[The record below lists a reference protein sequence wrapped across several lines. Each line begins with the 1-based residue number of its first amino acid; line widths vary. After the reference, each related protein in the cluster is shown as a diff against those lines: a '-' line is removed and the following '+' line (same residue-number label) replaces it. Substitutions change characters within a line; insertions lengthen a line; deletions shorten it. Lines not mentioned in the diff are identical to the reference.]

1 MILPNF
7 TRSFYVGEHNLT
19 NWVKW
24 NKIDEVWN
32 NANSL
37 FTWRFRFLAVQ
48 NCLPP
53 CPNKFSNLLRQVE
66 NRRFGERGGG
76 GGGGG
81 GGAHQQLGMVER
93 KRNRGNGVTD
103 IHQVGG
109 MRLGTKRGPTFFK
122 FQPICR
128 PRHRL
133 RQKEEKSF
141 KQYLNTVRT
150 GTRIQLVSIKRF
162 NK

>member
-1 MILPNF
+1 MKFETMRIHFLRDVFVFLPSR
-7 TRSFYVGEHNLT
+7 TVCHHALT
-19 NWVKW
+19 NSPIYCDRW
-24 NKIDEVWN
+24 KID
-32 NANSL
+32 ALGS
-37 FTWRFRFLAVQ
+37 
-48 NCLPP
+48 
-53 CPNKFSNLLRQVE
+53 
-66 NRRFGERGGG
+66 GGG
-76 GGGGG
+76 GGGGRG
-81 GGAHQQLGMVER
+81 VAHQQLGMVER

>member
-1 MILPNF
+1 MKFETMRIHFLRDVFVFLPSR
-7 TRSFYVGEHNLT
+7 TVCHHALT
-19 NWVKW
+19 NSPIYCDRW
-24 NKIDEVWN
+24 KIQALGRW
-32 NANSL
+32 A
-37 FTWRFRFLAVQ
+37 
-48 NCLPP
+48 
-53 CPNKFSNLLRQVE
+53 
-66 NRRFGERGGG
+66 GGG
-76 GGGGG
+76 GEGV
-81 GGAHQQLGMVER
+81 AHQKLGMVER

-109 MRLGTKRGPTFFK
+109 MRLGTKRGPTCFK

>member
-1 MILPNF
+1 MKFETMRIHCLLDVFVFLPSR
-7 TRSFYVGEHNLT
+7 TVCHHALT
-19 NWVKW
+19 NSPMYCDRW
-24 NKIDEVWN
+24 KIQALGRW
-32 NANSL
+32 
-37 FTWRFRFLAVQ
+37 
-48 NCLPP
+48 
-53 CPNKFSNLLRQVE
+53 
-66 NRRFGERGGG
+66 GGG
-76 GGGGG
+76 GGGGV
-81 GGAHQQLGMVER
+81 AHQKLGMVGR

-109 MRLGTKRGPTFFK
+109 MGLGTKRGPTFFK

-128 PRHRL
+128 PRHPL

-162 NK
+162 KK

>member
-1 MILPNF
+1 MKFETMRIHFLRDVFVFLPSR
-7 TRSFYVGEHNLT
+7 TVCHHALT
-19 NWVKW
+19 NSPIYCDRW
-24 NKIDEVWN
+24 KID
-32 NANSL
+32 
-37 FTWRFRFLAVQ
+37 AVG
-48 NCLPP
+48 
-53 CPNKFSNLLRQVE
+53 S
-66 NRRFGERGGG
+66 GGG

-81 GGAHQQLGMVER
+81 GGVAHQQLGMVER

>member
-1 MILPNF
+1 MKFETMRIHFLRDVFVFLPSR
-7 TRSFYVGEHNLT
+7 TVCHHALT
-19 NWVKW
+19 NSPIYCDRW
-24 NKIDEVWN
+24 KID
-32 NANSL
+32 ALGS
-37 FTWRFRFLAVQ
+37 
-48 NCLPP
+48 
-53 CPNKFSNLLRQVE
+53 
-66 NRRFGERGGG
+66 GGG
-76 GGGGG
+76 GVGGRGV
-81 GGAHQQLGMVER
+81 AHQQLGMVER